1 MWQARTGESSY
12 DADRDPVHF
21 DGAAPHVRA
30 GPGKPYGRAE
40 QSRRARI
47 ATAWVSVRPGQTR
60 GAALHA
66 VGGSGTTTSGSGGGT
81 CARLPGARDARSLSL
96 RPARPHQ
103 YSTTRAPYGLPVRPR
118 RGGGA
123 GAGGTTTHRTRP
135 GPPPCP
141 VANYAHLPSGRPR
154 TRRTPPGPR
163 PSPRQDAYPRG
174 RSSSSPALRCCLLS
188 ARFPAASL
196 SSLSTHAFL
205 PAPHHT
211 IRAGST
217 FLSLSHS
224 HFFILR
230 RFQHYAGGQGRD
242 IFCSGPISGRLGR
255 RRGDVDWR
263 RRLA

>member
-1 MWQARTGESSY
+1 MCPTARCPRR
-12 DADRDPVHF
+12 AIALAPACPPPPVPPAPRTASPSVPVV
-21 DGAAPHVRA
+21 GVGPAPAAPPPTAPVRA
-30 GPGKPYGRAE
+30 
-40 QSRRARI
+40 
-47 ATAWVSVRPGQTR
+47 RPR
-60 GAALHA
+60 
-66 VGGSGTTTSGSGGGT
+66 
-81 CARLPGARDARSLSL
+81 ARSLIT
-96 RPARPHQ
+96 RTCHPAVHAHGARHQ
-103 YSTTRAPYGLPVRPR
+103 APVRR
-118 RGGGA
+118 
-123 GAGGTTTHRTRP
+123 
-135 GPPPCP
+135 
-141 VANYAHLPSGRPR
+141 
-154 TRRTPPGPR
+154 
-163 PSPRQDAYPRG
+163 RQDAYPRG

-205 PAPHHT
+205 PAPHHA